1 MIESQ
6 PNHDPHYTGT
16 LYANNVQGSRRE
28 TGSQINKGEK
38 CAKYIRGGYIQQRL
52 NEFNI
57 EAMKGLR
64 ITPSLPLAVFF
75 QPGSR
80 HVSCREFFRG
90 ESGEVERPTHKPS
103 T

>member
-16 LYANNVQGSRRE
+16 FYANNVQGSRRE

-57 EAMKGLR
+57 EAMRAESSSGERAERSKDRR
-64 ITPSLPLAVFF
+64 ISLPHRNTCGKV
-75 QPGSR
+75 
-80 HVSCREFFRG
+80 
-90 ESGEVERPTHKPS
+90 
-103 T
+103 